1 MMMLEKKMAKISNP
15 PRDNFAGF
23 TLIEIVISISIL
35 SIILTITYSAMT
47 QILRSKN
54 LLEDRRE
61 LNAMAYAVLNRLTR
75 EYQLAYSGIGLL
87 PKREDPKGIQFPS
100 DYNMVGEQKQLS
112 NGKRGDTITFLALE
126 GGQYL
131 PDGGTHSG
139 LVQVTYRVEEDPEQ
153 EDQMPK
159 RYLLIREETPL
170 IRPFEKAFTKT
181 MIFPVVDNLASLKY
195 RYFEPEKE
203 EFLDEWN
210 PEENKKLPSQLELS
224 LELIS
229 PAGDMS
235 SYITTVP
242 LRSIN

>member
-1 MMMLEKKMAKISNP
+1 MPNTSSQARNKIS
-15 PRDNFAGF
+15 GF

-61 LNAMAYAVLNRLTR
+61 LNSMAYAVLNRLTR

-87 PKREDPKGIQFPS
+87 PKRDDPKGIQSPS
-100 DYNMVGEQKQLS
+100 DYNLVGEQKQLS
-112 NGKRGDTITFLALE
+112 NGKRGDTIIFLALE

-139 LVQVTYRVEEDPEQ
+139 LVQLTYRVEEDPEKA
-153 EDQMPK
+153 DQMPK

-181 MIFPVVDNLASLKY
+181 MIFPVVDNVVSLRY
-195 RYFEPEKE
+195 RFYEQEKE
-203 EFLDEWN
+203 EFLEEWD
-210 PEENKKLPSQLELS
+210 PEENRKLPSQLEVS

-229 PAGDMS
+229 PAGDIS
-235 SYITTVP
+235 SYVTTVP

>member
-1 MMMLEKKMAKISNP
+1 MEKKMAKISNP